1 MLKRSFLVLSLAVV
15 TLVTLWVALPSGTA
29 LASDPPTMKGDRY
42 LLIMPHTPEQ
52 CVAALDAMEAASPEL
67 LAKTD
72 WGCMAGDHTGYLVV
86 HAASQQAALNMVP
99 ANERAGAKAIKLNKF
114 TPEQIKSFHKKM

>member
-1 MLKRSFLVLSLAVV
+1 MSKRNLWVLSLVAV
-15 TLVTLWVALPSGTA
+15 TLVALSFA
-29 LASDPPTMKGDRY
+29 FPTGKAQAGGQQATGDRY

-52 CVAALDAMEAASPEL
+52 CLASLDAMEAESPQL

-86 HAASQQAALNMVP
+86 HASSEQAALNMVP
-99 ANERAGAKAIKLNKF
+99 ASERAQAKAIKLNKF
-114 TPEQIKSFHKKM
+114 TEAEIKSFHKKM